1 MAQQGRIVKVA
12 GPLIVAENMA
22 DVRMYDVVRVS
33 KNRLVGE
40 VIELRGDK
48 ASIQVYEETSGLGP
62 GEPVESTGAPLSVE
76 LGPGLI
82 ESIFDGIQRP
92 LTVIAEKY
100 GMHITRGVEVPSL
113 NRDKEWGFEALVK
126 PGDKVTTILKG
137 MTISGDDDDFQEV
150 EVDTF
155 TLGKK
160 YEFKDIDMGD
170 GTFMFM
176 FEMTDVQN
184 NTATSKVVT
193 IEVEGDNITFSDE

>member
-113 NRDKEWGFEALVK
+113 NRDK
-126 PGDKVTTILKG
+126 G
-137 MTISGDDDDFQEV
+137 MG
-150 EVDTF
+150 
-155 TLGKK
+155 L
-160 YEFKDIDMGD
+160 
-170 GTFMFM
+170 
-176 FEMTDVQN
+176 
-184 NTATSKVVT
+184 
-193 IEVEGDNITFSDE
+193 